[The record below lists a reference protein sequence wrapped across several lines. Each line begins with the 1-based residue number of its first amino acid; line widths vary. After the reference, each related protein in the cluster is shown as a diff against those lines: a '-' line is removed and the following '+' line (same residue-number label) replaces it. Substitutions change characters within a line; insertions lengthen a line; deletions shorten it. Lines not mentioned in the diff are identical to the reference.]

1 MRAADTNGPDAMT
14 LALSALVWTLSDS
27 ARAERLLALTGLDA
41 DELRA
46 RAGDPVL
53 LGAVLGFLAS
63 HEPDLLACA
72 DALELRP
79 ESFAVA
85 QRTLEGRS
93 GQEIDV

>member
-1 MRAADTNGPDAMT
+1 MRAADTNTPDAVT

-27 ARAERLLALTGLDA
+27 ARADRLLALTGLDT

-53 LGAVLGFLAS
+53 LAALLGFLAQ

-72 DALELRP
+72 EALEVRP
-79 ESFAVA
+79 EALVAA
-85 QRTLEGRS
+85 QRALDGERLA
-93 GQEIDV
+93 